1 MPRRPRVARRSAG
14 LGMAGLLA
22 MALSAV
28 PAVAA
33 QRPFTLDLGVR
44 TDFVA
49 QTNNVQC
56 VGASMQMMLN
66 MVAPGA
72 DRTAKTQRRLQ
83 GLARA
88 WSPPRPDGR
97 VRRGA
102 NVIGWALGLTLAGA
116 GPYRVVGLPTLDE
129 ALLEAARAMRT
140 TGRPVGLLVWR
151 GRHAWVMS
159 GFRSTSDPSVKG
171 AKVTAAIVEDPLY
184 PHGSKVW
191 GPSPAPGEALSVK
204 EVGRQFVRR
213 GNNSWGTR
221 ETAGMYVLV
230 LPYELDA
237 PMLDRPVGSP
247 RSGRPADVHG
257 PRLSKD
263 HSPRSR
269 RPGLQLQLGPVVE
282 DSING

>member
-1 MPRRPRVARRSAG
+1 MPRASTGRPSLAG
-14 LGMAGLLA
+14 LAWRLA
-22 MALSAV
+22 RDGAQRG
-28 PAVAA
+28 PGVAA
-33 QRPFTLDLGVR
+33 QRPVTVDLGVR
-44 TDFVA
+44 TGLRRPDQQRPVRRGEHADDA
-49 QTNNVQC
+49 QH
-56 VGASMQMMLN
+56 AR
-66 MVAPGA
+66 AGA
-72 DRTAKTQRRLQ
+72 DRRPGPSCDSRSWREPGARLVPTAAAQ
-83 GLARA
+83 
-88 WSPPRPDGR
+88 
-97 VRRGA
+97 GA
-102 NVIGWALGLTLAGA
+102 NVIGWAAGLTLAGA
-116 GPYRVVGLPTLDE
+116 GSLSGRGLPTLDE
-129 ALLEAARAMRT
+129 ALLEAARAIRT

-159 GFRSTSDPSVKG
+159 GFRATADPSVKG
-171 AKVTAAIVEDPLY
+171 ARVTAAIVEDPLY

-237 PMLDRPVGSP
+237 PTLDRPVGSP

-269 RPGLQLQLGPVVE
+269 RPGLRLQLGPVVE